1 MSNII
6 ILGGGSA
13 GWMTAATLIKMYP
26 DKNITLIESPNTPT
40 VGVGESTLGRINKW
54 LDLLGIKDK
63 DFTFKNPYK

>member
-6 ILGGGSA
+6 ILGGDSA
-13 GWMTAATLIKMYP
+13 GW
-26 DKNITLIESPNTPT
+26 
-40 VGVGESTLGRINKW
+40 INKW